1 MVNTRGCWVEITR
14 KRQVQ
19 YLSVTRLNA
28 RFTKF
33 PILPFRPNL
42 VGDAKAID
50 SDVVLYV
57 YSFSRLSSEGRESF
71 FPRLLAERQQ
81 KLFMPAS
88 ALKRFHAKI

>member
-1 MVNTRGCWVEITR
+1 
-14 KRQVQ
+14 
-19 YLSVTRLNA
+19 LSVTL
-28 RFTKF
+28 
-33 PILPFRPNL
+33 
-42 VGDAKAID
+42 KAID